1 MSYSENILP
10 KSAAYYILDKAKING
25 TDLVLEQNGYAE
37 YYAPNQVL
45 PTLTEKLLV
54 VVHPSVYSSPYMNN
68 AIQVTVSAITSSG
81 KMTEYLIP
89 VSETA
94 SGVFNT
100 EITLPSDDT
109 YVSFVY
115 RISSAIPVTVYN
127 WELCVEEAI
136 DVTTV
141 IGGVEQALPRL
152 LYDYNTYAYA
162 VAQQEYTVGL
172 ISCYLRNATDLQGH
186 FTLSFF
192 ATERCNV
199 HVRIKDNGITE
210 LYTPQVYTVEKGYA
224 SISIPHAY
232 IDKSATEHAFTVS
245 VQCTN
250 GQLSIPVRGLLY
262 TIDGGYLATR
272 LLDAGI
278 DVQDISIKQLPTDT
292 SPSEIWA
299 IGFEGN
305 RLILKNRPYS
315 LQTNANWEAI
325 KDFGECKL
333 GCVEFVGQWVNR
345 NNSEKY
351 TMETE
356 EVPYVFIVGTEGTL
370 VAYSGTDFSTEFI
383 IDTDVTDAS
392 ACQGFNSIYY
402 VEQDQGLVVG
412 YIKNGNVYTR
422 EYAYNSALKYKAWTA
437 ASPIYENG
445 DAVHVSVH
453 RLPDYRVGL
462 CVEHSSGTTWFISG
476 RTYVGQSV
484 KTEMVDSSMS
494 DKVLYVTMIEESHL
508 TDNLG
513 TAVLN
518 EFEEGSTYYNTFTM
532 RYDNAV
538 FFTGGTTLD
547 DLKESMKVYVNNNL
561 VDDDIVSVEVLGNVV
576 TVVTKDIRAGS
587 TVKIQYNNMF
597 VATTIYN
604 NCIVPLTQE
613 YTWTL
618 PLLTIEASFDA
629 GETEANIVATL
640 NAVVTGIQYPKLS
653 TPEDATSSSVDTLLD
668 CQVKQIMHPALSI
681 SSSET
686 DSFVSA
692 TLSVTVTLVGT
703 TPI

>member
-10 KSAAYYILDKAKING
+10 KSAAYYVLDNARIDG
-25 TDLVLEQNGYAE
+25 TDLILEHNGYAE
-37 YYAPNQVL
+37 YHATNQLL
-45 PTLTEKLLV
+45 PMLSEKLLV
-54 VVHPSVYSSPYMNN
+54 VVHPSVYSSHYTNN
-68 AIQVTVSAITSSG
+68 AIQVNISAMTSKG
-81 KMTEYLIP
+81 VMTEYIIP
-89 VSETA
+89 ISETS

-109 YVSFVY
+109 YVSFIY
-115 RISSAIPVTVYN
+115 RISSSVPVVIYN

-162 VAQQEYTVGL
+162 VAQEEYTVGL
-172 ISCYLRNATDLQGH
+172 ISCYLRSATDLQGH

-199 HVRIKDNGITE
+199 HVRIRDNGITE

-232 IDKSATEHAFTVS
+232 IGKAATEHAFSVS

-250 GQLSIPVRGLLY
+250 GALSIPVRGLLY

-278 DVQDISIKQLPTDT
+278 DVEDISIKQLPTDT

-325 KDFGECKL
+325 KDFGECKI
-333 GCVEFVGQWVNR
+333 GCVEFAANWVNR

-356 EVPYVFIVGTEGTL
+356 ETPYVFIVGNDGVLT
-370 VAYSGTDFSTEFI
+370 AYSDSNFSTEFVV
-383 IDTDVTDAS
+383 DTDVTDAS

-402 VEQDQGLVVG
+402 IEQDQGLVVA

-422 EYAYNSALKYKAWTA
+422 EFAYNSALKRKFWTTP
-437 ASPIYENG
+437 SPIYENG
-445 DAVHVSVH
+445 DALHVSVH
-453 RLPDYRVGL
+453 RLPDYRVGI
-462 CVEHSSGTTWFISG
+462 CVEHASGTTWYVSS

-484 KTEMVDSSMS
+484 KTDVANPSMS
-494 DKVLYVTMIEESHL
+494 DKVIYITLIEESHL
-508 TDNLG
+508 EDNLG
-513 TAVLN
+513 SAVLN
-518 EFEEGSTYYNTFTM
+518 EFEEGPRYFNTFTM

-538 FFTGGTTLD
+538 FFTGDTTLD
-547 DLKESMKVYVNNNL
+547 DLKESTRLYVNDSL
-561 VDDDIVSVEVLGNVV
+561 VQDGIVSLEVLGNVITV
-576 TVVTKDIRAGS
+576 TTTDIRAGS
-587 TVKIQYNNMF
+587 RVKIAYNNMF

-604 NCIVPLTQE
+604 NCIVPLEQE
-613 YTWTL
+613 NTWTL
-618 PLLTIEASFDA
+618 PLLTIRESLDA
-629 GETEANIVATL
+629 GDASTNVDASL
-640 NAVVTGIQYPKLS
+640 NATVRGIQYPKLITPKDITGS
-653 TPEDATSSSVDTLLD
+653 TVDATLN
-668 CQVKQIMHPALSI
+668 CQVRQIMNKPLTI
-681 SSSET
+681 PSSEAST
-686 DSFVSA
+686 SVSA
-692 TLSVTVTLVGT
+692 TLSATVTLVGS

>member
-1 MSYSENILP
+1 MAYSENMLP
-10 KSAAYYILDKAKING
+10 KSAAYYILNNARIEG
-25 TDLVLEQNGYAE
+25 TDLILDQNGYAE
-37 YYAPNQVL
+37 YHVTSQVL
-45 PTLTEKLLV
+45 PILTEKLLV

-68 AIQVTVSAITSSG
+68 AIQVTVSAIASSG

-127 WELCVEEAI
+127 WELCAEEAI

-172 ISCYLRNATDLQGH
+172 ISCYLRSATDLQGH

-299 IGFEGN
+299 IGFEGD

-325 KDFGECKL
+325 KDFGECKV
-333 GCVEFVGQWVNR
+333 GCVEFNAQWVNR

-351 TMETE
+351 TMETDE
-356 EVPYVFIVGTEGTL
+356 TPYVFIVDTNGTL
-370 VAYSGTDFSTEFI
+370 TAYSEADFSTAFI
-383 IDTDVTDAS
+383 LDTDVTDAS

-412 YIKNGNVYTR
+412 YIKDGNVYTR
-422 EYAYNSALKYKAWTA
+422 EYAYNSALQYKVWTA

-453 RLPDYRVGL
+453 RLPDYRIGI
-462 CVEHSSGTTWFISG
+462 CVEHASGTTWFVSG

-484 KTEMVDSSMS
+484 KTDMVDSSMS
-494 DKVLYVTMIEESHL
+494 DKVLYVTLIEENHL

-561 VDDDIVSVEVLGNVV
+561 VDDGIVSVEVLGNVV

-629 GETEANIVATL
+629 GEATGGVSASL
-640 NAVVTGIQYPKLS
+640 NAIVRGIQYPKI
-653 TPEDATSSSVDTLLD
+653 SVDKDTTSTAVGGALN
-668 CQVKQIMHPALSI
+668 CQVKQITYPTLSVP
-681 SSSET
+681 SSEVST
-686 DSFVSA
+686 SVSA
-692 TLSVTVTLVGT
+692 TFSATVTLVGT